1 MSKEIPHSQKFFQG
15 SVFLLEYTDVCNLL
29 LTVIMITS
37 LERNSLEKRKSQ
49 GNRLRCWEQGQNNST
64 FNTCNLFV
72 LPEQNNFNY
81 EAQTAVSSIKNLTF
95 LESEWLSPKPNTMCC
110 ICIKT
115 ASATVYAYR
124 FHSCIRPPKSQF
136 LAAKNVCYHYLAKH
150 LKTEIYP

>member
-1 MSKEIPHSQKFFQG
+1 MSYQIDIPRALWEHQNTFKTEVTKEMSHSPKFFRG

-37 LERNSLEKRKSQ
+37 LERNTWKKERDREIDCVA
-49 GNRLRCWEQGQNNST
+49 GNRGETTISLVHTIYLSFQNK
-64 FNTCNLFV
+64 
-72 LPEQNNFNY
+72 NFNY

-95 LESEWLSPKPNTMCC
+95 LESEELSSKPNTMCC

-124 FHSCIRPPKSQF
+124 FHSCI
-136 LAAKNVCYHYLAKH
+136 
-150 LKTEIYP
+150 